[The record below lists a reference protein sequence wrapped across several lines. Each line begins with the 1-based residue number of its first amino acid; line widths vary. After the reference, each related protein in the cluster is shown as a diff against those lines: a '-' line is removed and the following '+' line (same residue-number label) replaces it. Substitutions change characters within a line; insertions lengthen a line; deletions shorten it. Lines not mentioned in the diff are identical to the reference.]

1 MSASTSR
8 VAFAGAR
15 LTRGARARGSRRPS
29 PGRPLATRSS
39 AAALDDAAPPTPS
52 CFVDHCGVFAAREGA
67 PGGPLSGLTFS
78 AKDNLDVAGVRTGCG
93 SPRWLETSGSTPA
106 SSNAA
111 AVEAMLDAGATLVGK
126 THMDEL
132 AWALTGENAH
142 YGTPPNPAAP
152 GRVPGG
158 SSSGAAA
165 SVASGACDVA
175 LGTDTAGS
183 VRVPASYCGV
193 FGFRPSTGAVSNDG
207 CVPLAASFD
216 VVGCFAK
223 DAATL
228 EKAGNVLLGTN
239 DGEEDETTRRLLRV
253 RGSSERGEGSSDPTS
268 DAASR
273 MLGVPPARRTA
284 PLRVG
289 RAEPSRPETKGAPPT
304 GLSRCVVAADAFE
317 ACEPATRAALFDL
330 LRRAGTSDHPT
341 VRTMFAS
348 ERVAE
353 ARLGGTTTA
362 NGAAL
367 FRRRASVSGEEDEDP
382 ETTVAVPPLSEW
394 WSSFRVAQS
403 REVWAAHGAWVRS
416 SGALDSFGPGVRD
429 RFAAASATDAD
440 AAAAAESTLD
450 AIAARLET
458 LLDDGVV
465 LLLPTAPGPA
475 PKPASESTKKEAE
488 AYRNAQLRLTTAAGC
503 AGAPQVTIPAARADG
518 MPVGLSLVA
527 ARGADRELLALTR
540 ELCEGN
546 GGLMALREET
556 GGM

>member
-1 MSASTSR
+1 
-8 VAFAGAR
+8 
-15 LTRGARARGSRRPS
+15 
-29 PGRPLATRSS
+29 
-39 AAALDDAAPPTPS
+39 
-52 CFVDHCGVFAAREGA
+52 
-67 PGGPLSGLTFS
+67 
-78 AKDNLDVAGVRTGCG
+78 
-93 SPRWLETSGSTPA
+93 
-106 SSNAA
+106 
-111 AVEAMLDAGATLVGK
+111 MLDAGATLVGK

-142 YGTPPNPAAP
+142 YGTPLEPAAP
-152 GRVPGG
+152 GRVPRVEP
-158 SSSGAAA
+158 GAAA

-268 DAASR
+268 NAASR

-341 VRTMFAS
+341 VKTMFAS

-353 ARLGGTTTA
+353 ARLGGTTAA

-367 FRRRASVSGEEDEDP
+367 FVARASREEHEDP
-382 ETTVAVPPLSEW
+382 ETTVAVPPE
-394 WSSFRVAQS
+394 RVVVLVPRRAVP
-403 REVWAAHGAWVRS
+403 RGLAGARRVGSTERRPGLVRARRARS
-416 SGALDSFGPGVRD
+416 P
-429 RFAAASATDAD
+429 AASATDAD
-440 AAAAAESTLD
+440 AAAAAESTH

-458 LLDDGVV
+458 SRRRRGL

-475 PKPASESTKKEAE
+475 PKPASESTK
-488 AYRNAQLRLTTAAGC
+488 
-503 AGAPQVTIPAARADG
+503 
-518 MPVGLSLVA
+518 
-527 ARGADRELLALTR
+527 
-540 ELCEGN
+540 
-546 GGLMALREET
+546 GG
-556 GGM
+556 GGVLHSSG

>member
-1 MSASTSR
+1 
-8 VAFAGAR
+8 
-15 LTRGARARGSRRPS
+15 
-29 PGRPLATRSS
+29 
-39 AAALDDAAPPTPS
+39 
-52 CFVDHCGVFAAREGA
+52 
-67 PGGPLSGLTFS
+67 
-78 AKDNLDVAGVRTGCG
+78 
-93 SPRWLETSGSTPA
+93 
-106 SSNAA
+106 
-111 AVEAMLDAGATLVGK
+111 MLDAGATLVGK

-239 DGEEDETTRRLLRV
+239 DGEEDEKRRLLRV

-268 DAASR
+268 DAASL
-273 MLGVPPARRTA
+273 MGVPPARRTA

-289 RAEPSRPETKGAPPT
+289 RAEPSRPETK

-341 VRTMFAS
+341 VKTMFAS

-353 ARLGGTTTA
+353 ARLGGTTA

-367 FRRRASVSGEEDEDP
+367 FRSRASVSGEEDEDP

-475 PKPASESTKKEAE
+475 PRPASESSATKKEAE

>member
-39 AAALDDAAPPTPS
+39 AAALDEAAPPTPS

-289 RAEPSRPETKGAPPT
+289 RAEPSRPETKG
-304 GLSRCVVAADAFE
+304 LSRCVVAADAFE

-341 VRTMFAS
+341 VKTMFAS

-353 ARLGGTTTA
+353 ARLGGTTAA

>member
-1 MSASTSR
+1 
-8 VAFAGAR
+8 
-15 LTRGARARGSRRPS
+15 
-29 PGRPLATRSS
+29 
-39 AAALDDAAPPTPS
+39 
-52 CFVDHCGVFAAREGA
+52 
-67 PGGPLSGLTFS
+67 
-78 AKDNLDVAGVRTGCG
+78 
-93 SPRWLETSGSTPA
+93 
-106 SSNAA
+106 
-111 AVEAMLDAGATLVGK
+111 MLDAGATLVGK

-268 DAASR
+268 NAASR

-317 ACEPATRAALFDL
+317 ACE
-330 LRRAGTSDHPT
+330 RRA
-341 VRTMFAS
+341 
-348 ERVAE
+348 
-353 ARLGGTTTA
+353 
-362 NGAAL
+362 
-367 FRRRASVSGEEDEDP
+367 RRCS
-382 ETTVAVPPLSEW
+382 
-394 WSSFRVAQS
+394 
-403 REVWAAHGAWVRS
+403 
-416 SGALDSFGPGVRD
+416 
-429 RFAAASATDAD
+429 
-440 AAAAAESTLD
+440 
-450 AIAARLET
+450 ICCAAREP
-458 LLDDGVV
+458 
-465 LLLPTAPGPA
+465 PTI
-475 PKPASESTKKEAE
+475 
-488 AYRNAQLRLTTAAGC
+488 RR
-503 AGAPQVTIPAARADG
+503 
-518 MPVGLSLVA
+518 
-527 ARGADRELLALTR
+527 
-540 ELCEGN
+540 
-546 GGLMALREET
+546 
-556 GGM
+556 

>member
-39 AAALDDAAPPTPS
+39 AAALDEAAPPTPS

-273 MLGVPPARRTA
+273 MGVPPARRTA
-284 PLRVG
+284 PLRLG
-289 RAEPSRPETKGAPPT
+289 RAEPSRPETK

-341 VRTMFAS
+341 VKTMFAS

-353 ARLGGTTTA
+353 ARLGGTTA

-475 PKPASESTKKEAE
+475 PRPASESSATKKEAE